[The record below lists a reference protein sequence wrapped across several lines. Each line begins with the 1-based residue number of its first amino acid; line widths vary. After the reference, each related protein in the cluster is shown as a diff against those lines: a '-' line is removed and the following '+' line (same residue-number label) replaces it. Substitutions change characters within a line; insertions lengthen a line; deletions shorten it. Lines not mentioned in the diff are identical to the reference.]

1 MCSASISPTPRS
13 MPRGARSAPLRS
25 AYARPISSPSAR
37 RLSTSSTSAH
47 SCARCHRA
55 SGRAGRNGSPSCCA
69 RAVCSRDSSSWRI
82 RIAARP
88 SASRSAVCARCS
100 IRASRCSRT
109 SRYRRSNRCRCSPAT
124 SVGRCGSGGYDG
136 ARMLIGSGVLY
147 LLVTIAIGL
156 WAAQRVHTSKDYV
169 LAGRSLPL
177 YMNTATVFA
186 TWFGAESVLSVSVE
200 FSKSGLGGIIA
211 DPFGSSMCLVI
222 VALFFARA
230 FYRMDLLTI
239 GDFYRKRYG
248 PTMEL
253 GTSVVIAIS
262 YLGWTAAQLTALGLV
277 LSTLTDG
284 AISLSTG
291 IIISGIFVLAYTIW
305 GGMWSVAMTDL
316 FQSVMIIV
324 GLVLVAW
331 VVGDMAGGSSKV
343 IAAAL
348 EGGRFEFWPKGGT
361 REWFAFVTAFLTLAI
376 GSIPQQDIFQR
387 VTSAKDE
394 RTAII
399 GSLLGGVVYFCFVFV
414 PIFIVLAALMVD
426 PSLGSLLKAE
436 DVREMQRVLPNF
448 ILEHTPL
455 WIKVLF
461 FGALLSAIL
470 STASGAIIAPTSLCT
485 ENIIRPRFPH
495 MSERQFMLSLRL
507 VLVSFTLAALIFAL
521 NSKQTMY
528 DMVQNAYTVTLVA
541 ALVPLAAGIFWKRS
555 SNTGAIL
562 SSLFG
567 LVSWVIAA
575 FTAPDATVPPP
586 LVGLAFS
593 LFGMVAGSLLP
604 RPLAHAQPH
613 GRHH

>member
-1 MCSASISPTPRS
+1 
-13 MPRGARSAPLRS
+13 
-25 AYARPISSPSAR
+25 
-37 RLSTSSTSAH
+37 
-47 SCARCHRA
+47 
-55 SGRAGRNGSPSCCA
+55 
-69 RAVCSRDSSSWRI
+69 
-82 RIAARP
+82 
-88 SASRSAVCARCS
+88 
-100 IRASRCSRT
+100 
-109 SRYRRSNRCRCSPAT
+109 
-124 SVGRCGSGGYDG
+124 
-136 ARMLIGSGVLY
+136 MLIGSVVVY

-156 WAAQRVHTSKDYV
+156 WAARRVHNSKDYV
-169 LAGRSLPL
+169 VAGRSLPL

-222 VALFFARA
+222 VAVFFARA

-248 PTMEL
+248 KTMEL
-253 GTSVVIAIS
+253 GTSVIISIS

-277 LSTLTDG
+277 FSTLTDG

-291 IIISGIFVLAYTIW
+291 ILISGAVVLAYTIW
-305 GGMWSVAMTDL
+305 GGMWSVAVTDL

-324 GLVLVAW
+324 GLAIVAW
-331 VVGDMAGGSSKV
+331 IVGDMAGGPGKV
-343 IAAAL
+343 IAAAA
-348 EGGRFEFWPKGGT
+348 EGGKFEFWPKGGT
-361 REWFAFVTAFLTLAI
+361 KEWLAFVTAFLTLAI

-394 RTAII
+394 KTAVL
-399 GSLLGGVVYFCFVFV
+399 GSLLGGVIYFCFVFV
-414 PIFIVLAALMVD
+414 PIYIVLAALLVD
-426 PSLGSLLKAE
+426 PALGRLLSAE
-436 DVREMQRVLPNF
+436 DAREMQRILPSF

-485 ENIIRPRFPH
+485 ENIIRPLYPR
-495 MSERQFMLSLRL
+495 MSDRQFLLTLRV
-507 VLVSFTLAALIFAL
+507 VLVTFTLAALIFAL

-541 ALVPLAAGIFWKRS
+541 ALVPLAAGVFWKRA
-555 SNTGAIL
+555 NNLGAVL

-567 LVSWVIAA
+567 LVAWLIAA
-575 FTAPDATVPPP
+575 YFFPDATMPPP
-586 LVGLAFS
+586 LVGLIVS
-593 LFGMVAGSLLP
+593 LVGMVLGALVP
-604 RPLAHAQPH
+604 RGHAVAHAGH
-613 GRHH
+613 D